1 MRGFDGINL
10 LSADRGWLMRNEIAL
25 ALGSSSHETYIGIDH
40 GEVSG
45 RNSKKLIGTDLTGA
59 VWGLR
64 GSIKGLSYDLFVG
77 SPLSKPDGFKTS
89 RITTGFNLNWSY

>member
-1 MRGFDGINL
+1 
-10 LSADRGWLMRNEIAL
+10 MRNEVAL
-25 ALGSSSHETYIGIDH
+25 ALGSSGHETYIGIDH

-45 RNSKKLIGTDLTGA
+45 RNSKKLIGTHLTGA

-64 GSIKGLSYDLFVG
+64 GSIKGLSFDLFAG

-89 RITTGFNLNWSY
+89 HITTGFHLNWSF